1 MKSSARISGFSDFPV
16 ELVFELPEEE
26 TAEEKPNMGL
36 VKLKDLP
43 AVDGYSSAGL
53 RRNRFGPVV
62 TESGERSPRRQRGLP
77 SGKRLQF
84 AT

>member
-1 MKSSARISGFSDFPV
+1 MAPRHICSSSARISGFSDFPLK
-16 ELVFELPEEE
+16 LVFELPEEE

-53 RRNRFGPVV
+53 
-62 TESGERSPRRQRGLP
+62 SPKKTTRHDW
-77 SGKRLQF
+77 
-84 AT
+84 